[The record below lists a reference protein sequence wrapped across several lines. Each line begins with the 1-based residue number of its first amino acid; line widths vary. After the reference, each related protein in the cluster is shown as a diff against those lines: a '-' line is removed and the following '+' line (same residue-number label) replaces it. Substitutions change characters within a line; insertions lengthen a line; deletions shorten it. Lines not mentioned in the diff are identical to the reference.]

1 MKNLFVLTL
10 LSFGLYSCASHQSDT
25 ATSARGPASVQTQ
38 KETVWGKALT
48 QNEVEFLE
56 EVENSPSQSYK

>member
-10 LSFGLYSCASHQSDT
+10 LSFGLYSCASHQSDIT
-25 ATSARGPASVQTQ
+25 TGSRGPASVQTQ
-38 KETVWGKALT
+38 KETVWGKSLS